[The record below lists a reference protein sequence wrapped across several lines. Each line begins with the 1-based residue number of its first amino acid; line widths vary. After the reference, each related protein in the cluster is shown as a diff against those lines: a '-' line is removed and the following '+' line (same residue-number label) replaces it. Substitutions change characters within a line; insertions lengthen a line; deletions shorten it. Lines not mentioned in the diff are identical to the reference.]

1 MEVPRL
7 IIIFNLE
14 QVLDR
19 CLLAGHTKAGNFPVF
34 SDARVCYIRPCKNTL
49 QRSYEFVHSYT

>member
-14 QVLDR
+14 QVLDC

-34 SDARVCYIRPCKNTL
+34 ADARDCYKRPCKNTL
-49 QRSYEFVHSYT
+49 QR